1 MNTAKKAAL
10 ILAAT
15 GMALTA
21 AVGAAAAHD
30 GGGAVARG
38 AATGSPG
45 IVSGD
50 VIQVPIQIPL
60 NVCGN
65 TIDVLLA
72 ILNPTFG
79 NTCINSDVVEHHE
92 VEHHHHGHEG

>member
-21 AVGAAAAHD
+21 TAGAAVAHD
-30 GGGAVARG
+30 GGKGSVARG
-38 AATGSPG
+38 VATHSPG

-50 VIQVPIQIPL
+50 VIQIPVDVPL

-65 TIDVLLA
+65 TIDILLA

-79 NTCINSDVVEHHE
+79 NTCINSE
-92 VEHHHHGHEG
+92 